1 MWDESSQE
9 LATAARI
16 VNAQQDVRAIVWL
29 RSIAQYRCLNFVEIQ
44 RAGTVADLSLDSVLP
59 TKSPYPPPKAI
70 VKIR

>member
-29 RSIAQYRCLNFVEIQ
+29 RSVAQYRCLNFVEIQ
-44 RAGTVADLSLDSVLP
+44 RPGTVAVCPLIVFFQQGHP
-59 TKSPYPPPKAI
+59 TLLL
-70 VKIR
+70 RL